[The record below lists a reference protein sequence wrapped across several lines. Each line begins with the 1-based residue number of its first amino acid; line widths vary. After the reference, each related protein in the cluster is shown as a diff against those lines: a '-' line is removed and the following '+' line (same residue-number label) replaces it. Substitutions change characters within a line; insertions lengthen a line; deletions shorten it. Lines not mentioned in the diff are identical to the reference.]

1 MVIIEQTSMND
12 ALETKAAVL
21 AAKKKSPCAGGCPG
35 SAAKVLTPKPEVA
48 PVEAASQL
56 RQWPVQIKLV
66 PVNAPYFHGS
76 DLLVAADCTA
86 YAYSRFHEDFIKNHV
101 TVIGCT
107 KLDATDYS
115 QKLAEIF
122 RQNAVRSVT
131 VVRMEVP
138 CCGGMEHA
146 AKSAIQSSGKEIP
159 CHVVTISTDG
169 RLLS

>member
-1 MVIIEQTSMND
+1 M
-12 ALETKAAVL
+12 
-21 AAKKKSPCAGGCPG
+21 
-35 SAAKVLTPKPEVA
+35 
-48 PVEAASQL
+48 
-56 RQWPVQIKLV
+56 
-66 PVNAPYFHGS
+66 
-76 DLLVAADCTA
+76 LVAADCTA
-86 YAYSRFHEDFIKNHV
+86 YPYSRFHEDFIKNHV

-138 CCGGMEHA
+138 CCGGMEYA
-146 AKSAIQSSGKEIP
+146 VKTAIQSSGKEIP